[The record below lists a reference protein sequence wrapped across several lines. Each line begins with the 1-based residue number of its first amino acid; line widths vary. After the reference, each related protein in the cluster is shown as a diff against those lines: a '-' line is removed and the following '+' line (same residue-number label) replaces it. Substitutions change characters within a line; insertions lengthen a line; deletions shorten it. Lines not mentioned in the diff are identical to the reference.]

1 MRTTFMLGLTNGGRE
16 LDGSPACVGKDAVAA
31 NLSVSGADGDVDSAK
46 VIPPV
51 HATTSKTDNP
61 RATRDGVKVSL
72 AYFAA
77 AG

>member
-1 MRTTFMLGLTNGGRE
+1 MLGRTNGGRE
-16 LDGSPACVGKDAVAA
+16 LDGSPACVGRSAAAA
-31 NLSVSGADGDVDSAK
+31 NVSVSGAGADVDSAK
-46 VIPPV
+46 AIPPV
-51 HATTSKTDNP
+51 HATTSETDNA